1 MFELFGLILCAAA
14 IGAVVFA
21 IWLLLLPF
29 YLLFRLFGFALKLT
43 LGGVFVLLASLLV
56 LPVALLVGAI
66 LVVKIVLIALPLLI
80 IGLLVWGLVALVRS
94 PAPAQ

>member
-1 MFELFGLILCAAA
+1 L
-14 IGAVVFA
+14 A

-43 LGGVFVLLASLLV
+43 LSGVFLVLASLLV
-56 LPVALLVGAI
+56 LPIALLVGAI
-66 LVVKIVLIALPLLI
+66 LVVKIVLIGLPLLI
-80 IGLLVWGLVALVRS
+80 VGLIVWGLVALTRS

>member
-1 MFELFGLILCAAA
+1 MFELIGLILCAAA
-14 IGAVVFA
+14 IGAVVFV

-43 LGGVFVLLASLLV
+43 LSGVFLVLGALLV

-66 LVVKIVLIALPLLI
+66 LVVKIVLIALPLLVVGLI
-80 IGLLVWGLVALVRS
+80 IWGLVALVRS
-94 PAPAQ
+94 PAPVQ

>member
-1 MFELFGLILCAAA
+1 MLELIGLILCAAA

-29 YLLFRLFGFALKLT
+29 YLLFRLFGFAIKLT
-43 LGGVFVLLASLLV
+43 LSGALLVLVSLLV
-56 LPVALLVGAI
+56 LPLALLVGAI

-80 IGLLVWGLVALVRS
+80 IGLLAWGVLALFR

>member
-1 MFELFGLILCAAA
+1 MFELMGLILGAAA
-14 IGAVVFA
+14 IGAVVLA

-43 LGGVFVLLASLLV
+43 LSGVFLVLASLLV
-56 LPVALLVGAI
+56 LPIALLVGAI
-66 LVVKIVLIALPLLI
+66 LVVKIVLIGLPLLI
-80 IGLLVWGLVALVRS
+80 VGLIVWGLVALTRS